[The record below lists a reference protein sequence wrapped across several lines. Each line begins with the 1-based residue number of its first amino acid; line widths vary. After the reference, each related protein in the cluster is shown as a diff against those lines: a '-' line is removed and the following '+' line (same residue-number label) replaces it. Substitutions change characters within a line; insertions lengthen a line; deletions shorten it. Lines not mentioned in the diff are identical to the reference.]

1 MTQNDTST
9 PCEVCNGTG
18 LAILPVRYTVVP
30 ASCPGAGLG
39 PFPKGRGSKEDV
51 SAAGYD
57 YAVRTLR
64 QGMLYLFYEQS
75 GPYGSR
81 QWEAYAVA
89 ENGTLWRQVS
99 GYAARR
105 IAGGGVPSCSRP
117 VHNAERMEFITLRY
131 PHLCGTVWVMFSEHL
146 LTPATLKRY
155 AADATLRA
163 ERMQAITPKQWIG
176 APQAKGDTVPL
187 SSADA
192 LKAVLEYRGFAGEIS
207 EPAQLPHDR
216 KPAAISTSSGGYKAD
231 VLHANSTRYPWALRT
246 HSMSGAS
253 AEQALQQ
260 RYARM
265 CAASHNGKQGDQRQT
280 YMPMLLGLWD
290 AVGVVHE
297 LNGYRHD
304 VVGAMARYKDER
316 AMEFNAME
324 HIEQIDTLL
333 QRNAAVLSDQ
343 YAQASRARME
353 EIEQEHSGGN
363 ALTQSGMDA
372 LRAHGI
378 ASSNAGTWDGL
389 SKALL
394 PVYQRQARES
404 WETTYR
410 PRIDAA
416 AYTAFKANAQRFG
429 QAAMELLAQRTQVL
443 GAWLSNPLFL
453 ATLED
458 YDGTSPS
465 CGVRFEEVI
474 THAIEGLGMD
484 PDGRRLLQDL
494 AGNLDVTSRSCLLW
508 RVVAQNQDEA
518 REELKQTLS
527 EADQQKN
534 MVLSAAGAGWSV
546 FVTTSKTLKK
556 FLSVYK
562 GFEAAQKQ
570 AAPLTATDRILR
582 ESGVDRFVTTA
593 GAFLLNRFPLNGVQ
607 DKVGNALVRFVLMT
621 RALLDE
627 AEVSELISQEASTG
641 VAVRSYFME
650 RVEHYRSQP
659 LTSGTPMMYALR
671 DVERHKGTDL
681 MHQRW
686 EQASQSSR
694 NAVRLASLT
703 GVLELVNCIN
713 LLSKADKQARDYGSL
728 VASGAALVSVYSSMA
743 EKVSKEFFGDAS
755 RSMSR
760 MKAIGGW
767 LGGFGTYVG
776 VFYDGGDTVRFISE
790 KSYGLV
796 AISFLKTV
804 AGISVGAAQFLTAM
818 AYSVPALERALGRRG
833 IVIWLDS
840 LKAGLQ
846 AAALKESEQAIAKLS
861 MRRIG
866 VAVLRLGG
874 WEITVALIALDVL
887 VYLIEPD
894 ALEKWCE
901 SNRFGKVRE
910 GWLLGFGESGP
921 HYKSLK
927 EQDEAFQKAVGEV
940 TMRPA

>member
-163 ERMQAITPKQWIG
+163 ERMQPITPKQWIG

-187 SSADA
+187 SSAED
-192 LKAVLEYRGFAGEIS
+192 LKVALEYRAFAGEVS

-304 VVGAMARYKDER
+304 VVAAMARYKDER
-316 AMEFNAME
+316 ALEFNAME

-372 LRAHGI
+372 LRTHGI

-443 GAWLSNPLFL
+443 GVWLSNPLFL

-681 MHQRW
+681 MRERW
-686 EQASQSSR
+686 ERAAESSR
-694 NAVRLASLT
+694 NAVRLGALT

-767 LGGFGTYVG
+767 LGGFGTYIG
-776 VFYDGGDTVRFISE
+776 VFYDAGDIFSSLEKKENSLAFLYLTKSFAGTLVGG
-790 KSYGLV
+790 
-796 AISFLKTV
+796 
-804 AGISVGAAQFLTAM
+804 AQFLTAL
-818 AYSVPALERALGRRG
+818 AYSSPVIEKAIGRRG
-833 IVIWLDS
+833 VVMWLDS

-846 AAALKESEQAIAKLS
+846 AAAAKQGEAMLAKAS
-861 MRRIG
+861 MKRVG
-866 VAVLRLGG
+866 TWLLRLGG
-874 WEITVALIALDVL
+874 WEVTVALLAIDVL
-887 VYLIEPD
+887 IYMIQPD

-901 SNRFGKVRE
+901 SNRFGKVD
-910 GWLLGFGESGP
+910 GGLWLGFGATSP
-921 HYKSLK
+921 HYKTVK
-927 EQDEAFQKAVGEV
+927 EQEDAFHQAIGEV
-940 TMRPA
+940 TDRPA

>member
-1 MTQNDTST
+1 
-9 PCEVCNGTG
+9 
-18 LAILPVRYTVVP
+18 
-30 ASCPGAGLG
+30 
-39 PFPKGRGSKEDV
+39 
-51 SAAGYD
+51 
-57 YAVRTLR
+57 
-64 QGMLYLFYEQS
+64 
-75 GPYGSR
+75 
-81 QWEAYAVA
+81 
-89 ENGTLWRQVS
+89 
-99 GYAARR
+99 
-105 IAGGGVPSCSRP
+105 
-117 VHNAERMEFITLRY
+117 
-131 PHLCGTVWVMFSEHL
+131 
-146 LTPATLKRY
+146 
-155 AADATLRA
+155 
-163 ERMQAITPKQWIG
+163 MQAITPKQWIG

-304 VVGAMARYKDER
+304 VVAAMARYKDER
-316 AMEFNAME
+316 ALEFNAME

-372 LRAHGI
+372 LRTHGI

-443 GAWLSNPLFL
+443 GVWLSNPLFL

-562 GFEAAQKQ
+562 GFETAQKQ

-641 VAVRSYFME
+641 VAGRSYFME
-650 RVEHYRSQP
+650 RVDNYRSQT
-659 LTSGTPMMYALR
+659 LTSGTPMLYALR

-694 NAVRLASLT
+694 NAVRLGALT
-703 GVLELVNCIN
+703 GVLELVNFIN
-713 LLSKADKQARDYGSL
+713 LLSKSDKQARDYGSL

-767 LGGFGTYVG
+767 LGGFGTYIG
-776 VFYDGGDTVRFISE
+776 VFYDAGDIFSSLEKKENSLAFLYLTKSFAGTLVGG
-790 KSYGLV
+790 
-796 AISFLKTV
+796 
-804 AGISVGAAQFLTAM
+804 AQFLTAL
-818 AYSVPALERALGRRG
+818 AYSSPVIEKAIGRRG
-833 IVIWLDS
+833 VVMWLYS

-846 AAALKESEQAIAKLS
+846 AAAAKQGEAMLAKAS
-861 MRRIG
+861 MKRVG
-866 VAVLRLGG
+866 TWLLRLGG
-874 WEITVALIALDVL
+874 WEVTVALLAIDVL
-887 VYLIEPD
+887 IYMIQPD

-901 SNRFGKVRE
+901 SNRFGKVD
-910 GWLLGFGESGP
+910 GGLWLGFGATSP
-921 HYKSLK
+921 HYKTVK
-927 EQDEAFQKAVGEV
+927 EQEDAFHQAIGEV
-940 TMRPA
+940 TDRPA

>member
-163 ERMQAITPKQWIG
+163 ERMQPITPKQWIG

-187 SSADA
+187 SSAED
-192 LKAVLEYRGFAGEIS
+192 LKVALEYRAFAGEVS

-304 VVGAMARYKDER
+304 VVAAMARYKDER
-316 AMEFNAME
+316 ALEFNAME

-353 EIEQEHSGGN
+353 ELEQEQAGGN

-372 LRAHGI
+372 LRTHGI
-378 ASSNAGTWDGL
+378 ASSNEGTWDGL

-394 PVYQRQARES
+394 PVYQRQARET
-404 WETTYR
+404 WEQTYR

-429 QAAMELLAQRTQVL
+429 QAAMELLTQRTQVL
-443 GAWLSNPLFL
+443 GKWLSNPLFL

-484 PDGRRLLQDL
+484 PAGRRLLQDL

-562 GFEAAQKQ
+562 GFETAQKQ

-650 RVEHYRSQP
+650 RVEHYRSQT
-659 LTSGTPMMYALR
+659 LTSGTPMLYALR

-681 MHQRW
+681 MRERW
-686 EQASQSSR
+686 ARAAESSR
-694 NAVRLASLT
+694 NAVRLGALT
-703 GVLELVNCIN
+703 GVLELVNFIN
-713 LLSKADKQARDYGSL
+713 LLSKSDKQARDYGSL

-755 RSMSR
+755 RSVSR

-767 LGGFGTYVG
+767 LGGFGTYIGAYYDFGDAVTYWKKEDYQAAVLYGMKTTAGVAVG
-776 VFYDGGDTVRFISE
+776 G
-790 KSYGLV
+790 
-796 AISFLKTV
+796 
-804 AGISVGAAQFLTAM
+804 AQFLTALV
-818 AYSVPALERALGRRG
+818 YSAPIIEKALGRRG
-833 IVIWLDS
+833 IVIWLDA

-846 AAALKESEQAIAKLS
+846 AATAKEGEDLLAKASMKRLGMAI
-861 MRRIG
+861 
-866 VAVLRLGG
+866 LRVGG
-874 WEITVALIALDVL
+874 WEVTVALIAIDI
-887 VYLIEPD
+887 LIYAIKPD

-901 SNRFGKVRE
+901 SNQFGKVE
-910 GWLLGFGESGP
+910 KGKFFGIGASAP
-921 HYKSLK
+921 RYKTLK
-927 EQDEAFQKAVGEV
+927 EQDEIFQKAIGEV
-940 TMRPA
+940 TVRPA

>member
-105 IAGGGVPSCSRP
+105 IAGGGVPSCSSP

-304 VVGAMARYKDER
+304 VVGAMARYKEER
-316 AMEFNAME
+316 ALEFNAME

-429 QAAMELLAQRTQVL
+429 QAAMELLTQRTQVL

-453 ATLED
+453 VTLED

-562 GFEAAQKQ
+562 GFETAQKQ

-582 ESGVDRFVTTA
+582 ETGVDRFVTTA

-650 RVEHYRSQP
+650 RVEHYRSQT
-659 LTSGTPMMYALR
+659 LTNGTPMLYALR

-681 MHQRW
+681 MRERW

-703 GVLELVNCIN
+703 GVLELVNFIN
-713 LLSKADKQARDYGSL
+713 LMSKSDKQARDYGSL

-776 VFYDGGDTVRFISE
+776 VYYDFGDATKNLNE
-790 KSYGLV
+790 DNYGSFAILLFKGSAGV
-796 AISFLKTV
+796 A
-804 AGISVGAAQFLTAM
+804 VGSTQFLTAL
-818 AYSVPALERALGRRG
+818 AYSSPVLEKAIGRRG
-833 IVIWLDS
+833 VVIWLDS
-840 LKAGLQ
+840 LKAGIQ
-846 AAALKESEQAIAKLS
+846 AAAAKEAEHVLAKESMK
-861 MRRIG
+861 RIG
-866 VAVLRLGG
+866 VWMLRLGG
-874 WEITVALIALDVL
+874 WEITVALLAIDILI
-887 VYLIEPD
+887 YTIEPD

-901 SNRFGKVRE
+901 SNRFGKISA
-910 GWLLGFGESGP
+910 GSWLGFGASSLQ
-921 HYKSLK
+921 YKTLK
-927 EQDEAFQKAVGEV
+927 EQEGAFQASIKQV
-940 TMRPA
+940 TVRPR

>member
-1 MTQNDTST
+1 
-9 PCEVCNGTG
+9 
-18 LAILPVRYTVVP
+18 
-30 ASCPGAGLG
+30 
-39 PFPKGRGSKEDV
+39 
-51 SAAGYD
+51 
-57 YAVRTLR
+57 
-64 QGMLYLFYEQS
+64 
-75 GPYGSR
+75 
-81 QWEAYAVA
+81 
-89 ENGTLWRQVS
+89 
-99 GYAARR
+99 
-105 IAGGGVPSCSRP
+105 
-117 VHNAERMEFITLRY
+117 
-131 PHLCGTVWVMFSEHL
+131 
-146 LTPATLKRY
+146 
-155 AADATLRA
+155 
-163 ERMQAITPKQWIG
+163 MQAITPKQWIG

-304 VVGAMARYKDER
+304 VVAAMARYKDER
-316 AMEFNAME
+316 ALEFNAME

-372 LRAHGI
+372 LRTHGI

-443 GAWLSNPLFL
+443 GVWLSNPLFL

-562 GFEAAQKQ
+562 GFETAQKQ

-650 RVEHYRSQP
+650 RVEHYRSQT

-681 MHQRW
+681 MRERW

-703 GVLELVNCIN
+703 GVLELVNFIN

-728 VASGAALVSVYSSMA
+728 VASGVSLLSVYTSMA

-776 VFYDGGDTVRFISE
+776 VYYDAGDLFLNLDKKDYGAAFIYFTKSLSGVAVGG
-790 KSYGLV
+790 
-796 AISFLKTV
+796 
-804 AGISVGAAQFLTAM
+804 AQFLTAL
-818 AYSVPALERALGRRG
+818 AYSAPVFEKAIGRRG
-833 IVIWLDS
+833 VIIWLDS

-846 AAALKESEQAIAKLS
+846 AAAAKEGEEVLAKAT
-861 MRRIG
+861 MKRIG
-866 VAVLRLGG
+866 IGVLRLGG
-874 WEITVALIALDVL
+874 WQVTVALVVMDVL
-887 VYLIEPD
+887 IYALEPD

-901 SNRFGKVRE
+901 SNWFGKVSE
-910 GWLLGFGESGP
+910 GWILGFGASRP
-921 HYKSLK
+921 HYKNLK
-927 EQDEAFQKAVGEV
+927 EQDEAFKKAIGEV
-940 TMRPA
+940 TARPN

>member
-1 MTQNDTST
+1 
-9 PCEVCNGTG
+9 
-18 LAILPVRYTVVP
+18 
-30 ASCPGAGLG
+30 
-39 PFPKGRGSKEDV
+39 
-51 SAAGYD
+51 
-57 YAVRTLR
+57 
-64 QGMLYLFYEQS
+64 
-75 GPYGSR
+75 
-81 QWEAYAVA
+81 
-89 ENGTLWRQVS
+89 
-99 GYAARR
+99 
-105 IAGGGVPSCSRP
+105 
-117 VHNAERMEFITLRY
+117 
-131 PHLCGTVWVMFSEHL
+131 
-146 LTPATLKRY
+146 
-155 AADATLRA
+155 
-163 ERMQAITPKQWIG
+163 
-176 APQAKGDTVPL
+176 QAKGDTVPL

-304 VVGAMARYKDER
+304 VVAAMARYKDER
-316 AMEFNAME
+316 ALEFNAME

-372 LRAHGI
+372 LRTHGI

-443 GAWLSNPLFL
+443 GVWLSNPLFL

-562 GFEAAQKQ
+562 GFETAQKQ

-659 LTSGTPMMYALR
+659 LSSGTPMMYALR

-681 MHQRW
+681 MRERW

-694 NAVRLASLT
+694 NAVRLGALT
-703 GVLELVNCIN
+703 GVLELVNFIN
-713 LLSKADKQARDYGSL
+713 LLSKSDKQARDYGSL
-728 VASGAALVSVYSSMA
+728 VASGVSLVSVYTSMA

-776 VFYDGGDTVRFISE
+776 VYYDAGDTVRFATRE
-790 KSYGLV
+790 SYGL
-796 AISFLKTV
+796 ALISLAKS
-804 AGISVGAAQFLTAM
+804 GVGFAVGSAQFLTAL
-818 AYSVPALERALGRRG
+818 AYSAPVLEKALGRRG
-833 IVIWLDS
+833 IVVFFDS
-840 LKAGLQ
+840 VKAGLQ
-846 AAALKESEQAIAKLS
+846 AAAVKEGGEALAKAS

-866 VAVLRLGG
+866 AGILRLAG
-874 WEITVALIALDVL
+874 WEVTVALIALDI
-887 VYLIEPD
+887 LIYAIKPD

-901 SNRFGKVRE
+901 ANRFGRVSE
-910 GWLLGFGESGP
+910 GWLLGFGASES
-921 HYKSLK
+921 HYKTVK
-927 EQDEAFQKAVGEV
+927 EQDDAFQKAVKEV
-940 TMRPA
+940 VARPV

>member
-1 MTQNDTST
+1 
-9 PCEVCNGTG
+9 
-18 LAILPVRYTVVP
+18 
-30 ASCPGAGLG
+30 
-39 PFPKGRGSKEDV
+39 
-51 SAAGYD
+51 
-57 YAVRTLR
+57 
-64 QGMLYLFYEQS
+64 
-75 GPYGSR
+75 
-81 QWEAYAVA
+81 
-89 ENGTLWRQVS
+89 
-99 GYAARR
+99 
-105 IAGGGVPSCSRP
+105 
-117 VHNAERMEFITLRY
+117 
-131 PHLCGTVWVMFSEHL
+131 
-146 LTPATLKRY
+146 
-155 AADATLRA
+155 
-163 ERMQAITPKQWIG
+163 MQAITPKQWIG

-192 LKAVLEYRGFAGEIS
+192 LKAVLEYRGVAGEIS

-304 VVGAMARYKDER
+304 VVAAMARYKDER
-316 AMEFNAME
+316 ALEFNAME

-681 MHQRW
+681 MRERW
-686 EQASQSSR
+686 ERAAESSR
-694 NAVRLASLT
+694 NAVRLGALT
-703 GVLELVNCIN
+703 GVLELVNFIN

-760 MKAIGGW
+760 MKVIGGW
-767 LGGFGTYVG
+767 LGGFGTYIG
-776 VFYDGGDTVRFISE
+776 VFYDAGDIFSSLEKKENSLAFLYLTKSFAGTLVGG
-790 KSYGLV
+790 
-796 AISFLKTV
+796 
-804 AGISVGAAQFLTAM
+804 AQFLTAL
-818 AYSVPALERALGRRG
+818 AYSSPVIEKAIGRRG
-833 IVIWLDS
+833 VVMWLDS

-846 AAALKESEQAIAKLS
+846 AAAAKQGEAMLAKAS
-861 MRRIG
+861 MKRVG
-866 VAVLRLGG
+866 TWLLRLGG
-874 WEITVALIALDVL
+874 WEVTVALLAIDVL
-887 VYLIEPD
+887 IYMIQPD

-901 SNRFGKVRE
+901 SNRFGKVD
-910 GWLLGFGESGP
+910 GGLWLGFGATSP
-921 HYKSLK
+921 HYKTVK
-927 EQDEAFQKAVGEV
+927 EQEDAFHQAIGEV
-940 TMRPA
+940 TDRPA

>member
-1 MTQNDTST
+1 
-9 PCEVCNGTG
+9 
-18 LAILPVRYTVVP
+18 
-30 ASCPGAGLG
+30 
-39 PFPKGRGSKEDV
+39 
-51 SAAGYD
+51 
-57 YAVRTLR
+57 
-64 QGMLYLFYEQS
+64 
-75 GPYGSR
+75 
-81 QWEAYAVA
+81 
-89 ENGTLWRQVS
+89 
-99 GYAARR
+99 
-105 IAGGGVPSCSRP
+105 
-117 VHNAERMEFITLRY
+117 
-131 PHLCGTVWVMFSEHL
+131 
-146 LTPATLKRY
+146 
-155 AADATLRA
+155 
-163 ERMQAITPKQWIG
+163 MQPITPKQWIG

-187 SSADA
+187 SSAED
-192 LKAVLEYRGFAGEIS
+192 LKVALEYRGFAGEIS

-304 VVGAMARYKDER
+304 VVAAMARYKEER
-316 AMEFNAME
+316 ALEFNAME

-363 ALTQSGMDA
+363 ALTQSGMEA
-372 LRAHGI
+372 LREHGI
-378 ASSNAGTWDGL
+378 AASNAGTWDGL

-429 QAAMELLAQRTQVL
+429 QAAMELLTQRTQVL

-453 ATLED
+453 VTLED

-562 GFEAAQKQ
+562 GFETAQKQ

-582 ESGVDRFVTTA
+582 ETGVDRFVTTA

-650 RVEHYRSQP
+650 RVEHYRSQT
-659 LTSGTPMMYALR
+659 LTSGTPMLYALR

-694 NAVRLASLT
+694 NAVRLGALT
-703 GVLELVNCIN
+703 GVLELVNFIN
-713 LLSKADKQARDYGSL
+713 LLSKSDKQARDYGSL

-767 LGGFGTYVG
+767 LGGFGTYIG
-776 VFYDGGDTVRFISE
+776 VFYDAGDIFSSLEKKENSLAFLYLTKSFAGTLVGG
-790 KSYGLV
+790 
-796 AISFLKTV
+796 
-804 AGISVGAAQFLTAM
+804 AQFLTAL
-818 AYSVPALERALGRRG
+818 AYSSPVIEKAIGRRG
-833 IVIWLDS
+833 VVMWLYS

-846 AAALKESEQAIAKLS
+846 AAAAKQGEAMLAKAS
-861 MRRIG
+861 MKRVG
-866 VAVLRLGG
+866 TWLLRLGG
-874 WEITVALIALDVL
+874 WEVTVALLAIDVL
-887 VYLIEPD
+887 IYMIQPD

-901 SNRFGKVRE
+901 SNRFGKVD
-910 GWLLGFGESGP
+910 GGLWLGFGATSP
-921 HYKSLK
+921 HYKTVK
-927 EQDEAFQKAVGEV
+927 EQEDAFHQAIGEV
-940 TMRPA
+940 TDRPA

>member
-1 MTQNDTST
+1 
-9 PCEVCNGTG
+9 
-18 LAILPVRYTVVP
+18 
-30 ASCPGAGLG
+30 
-39 PFPKGRGSKEDV
+39 
-51 SAAGYD
+51 
-57 YAVRTLR
+57 
-64 QGMLYLFYEQS
+64 
-75 GPYGSR
+75 
-81 QWEAYAVA
+81 
-89 ENGTLWRQVS
+89 
-99 GYAARR
+99 
-105 IAGGGVPSCSRP
+105 
-117 VHNAERMEFITLRY
+117 
-131 PHLCGTVWVMFSEHL
+131 
-146 LTPATLKRY
+146 
-155 AADATLRA
+155 
-163 ERMQAITPKQWIG
+163 MQPITPKQWIG

-216 KPAAISTSSGGYKAD
+216 KPAAISTSSGSYTAD
-231 VLHANSTRYPWALRT
+231 VLRANATRYPWSLRT
-246 HSMSGAS
+246 HAAGGAS
-253 AEQALQQ
+253 GEAALQQ
-260 RYARM
+260 RYARI

-316 AMEFNAME
+316 ALEFNAME

-372 LRAHGI
+372 LRTHGI

-443 GAWLSNPLFL
+443 GVWLSNPLFL

-562 GFEAAQKQ
+562 GFETAQKQ

-582 ESGVDRFVTTA
+582 ETGVDRFVTTA

-681 MHQRW
+681 MRERW
-686 EQASQSSR
+686 THAAESSR
-694 NAVRLASLT
+694 NAVRLGALT

-713 LLSKADKQARDYGSL
+713 LLSKSDKQARDYGSL

-755 RSMSR
+755 RSVSR
-760 MKAIGGW
+760 MKVIGGW

-776 VFYDGGDTVRFISE
+776 VFYDAGDT
-790 KSYGLV
+790 
-796 AISFLKTV
+796 FLKIKEGEYALALMSGLKMF
-804 AGISVGAAQFLTAM
+804 AGVLVGGAQFLTALS
-818 AYSVPALERALGRRG
+818 YSAPVLEKAIGRKG
-833 IVIWLDS
+833 VVIWLDS

-846 AAALKESEQAIAKLS
+846 AAALKEGEQAIAKAS
-861 MRRIG
+861 MRRIATG
-866 VAVLRLGG
+866 ILRLGG
-874 WEITVALIALDVL
+874 WQVTVALIAIDVL
-887 VYLIEPD
+887 IYAIEPD

-901 SNRFGKVRE
+901 SNQFGKISE
-910 GWLLGFGESGP
+910 GWVMGFGASSP
-921 HYKSLK
+921 KYNSLK
-927 EQDEAFQKAVGEV
+927 EQDDAFQKAIGEIV
-940 TMRPA
+940 ARPGN

>member
-1 MTQNDTST
+1 
-9 PCEVCNGTG
+9 
-18 LAILPVRYTVVP
+18 
-30 ASCPGAGLG
+30 
-39 PFPKGRGSKEDV
+39 
-51 SAAGYD
+51 
-57 YAVRTLR
+57 
-64 QGMLYLFYEQS
+64 
-75 GPYGSR
+75 
-81 QWEAYAVA
+81 
-89 ENGTLWRQVS
+89 
-99 GYAARR
+99 
-105 IAGGGVPSCSRP
+105 
-117 VHNAERMEFITLRY
+117 
-131 PHLCGTVWVMFSEHL
+131 
-146 LTPATLKRY
+146 
-155 AADATLRA
+155 
-163 ERMQAITPKQWIG
+163 MQAITPKQWIG

-304 VVGAMARYKDER
+304 VVAAMARYKDER
-316 AMEFNAME
+316 ALEFNAME

-372 LRAHGI
+372 LRTHGI

-443 GAWLSNPLFL
+443 GVWLSNPLFL

-562 GFEAAQKQ
+562 GFETAQKQ

-582 ESGVDRFVTTA
+582 ETGVDRFVTTA

-650 RVEHYRSQP
+650 RVEHYRSQT

-681 MHQRW
+681 MRERW

-703 GVLELVNCIN
+703 GVLELVNFIN

-728 VASGAALVSVYSSMA
+728 VASGVSLLSVYTSMA

-776 VFYDGGDTVRFISE
+776 VYYDAGDLFLNLDKKDYGAAFIYFTKSLSGVAVGG
-790 KSYGLV
+790 
-796 AISFLKTV
+796 
-804 AGISVGAAQFLTAM
+804 AQFLTAL
-818 AYSVPALERALGRRG
+818 AYSAPVFEKAIGRRG
-833 IVIWLDS
+833 VIIWLDS

-846 AAALKESEQAIAKLS
+846 AAAAKEGEEVLAKAT
-861 MRRIG
+861 MKRIG
-866 VAVLRLGG
+866 IGVLRLGG
-874 WEITVALIALDVL
+874 WQVTVALVVMDVL
-887 VYLIEPD
+887 IYALEPD

-901 SNRFGKVRE
+901 SNWFGKVSE
-910 GWLLGFGESGP
+910 GWILGFGASRP
-921 HYKSLK
+921 HYKNLK
-927 EQDEAFQKAVGEV
+927 EQDEAFKKAIGEV
-940 TMRPA
+940 TARPN

>member
-163 ERMQAITPKQWIG
+163 ERMQPITPKQWIG

-187 SSADA
+187 SSAED
-192 LKAVLEYRGFAGEIS
+192 LKVALEYRAFAGEVS

-304 VVGAMARYKDER
+304 VVAAMARYKDER
-316 AMEFNAME
+316 ALEFNAME

-353 EIEQEHSGGN
+353 ELEQEQAGGN

-372 LRAHGI
+372 LRTHGI

-429 QAAMELLAQRTQVL
+429 QAAMELLTQRTQVL

-453 ATLED
+453 VTLED

-562 GFEAAQKQ
+562 GFETAQKQ

-582 ESGVDRFVTTA
+582 ETGVDRFVTTA

-681 MHQRW
+681 MRERW

-694 NAVRLASLT
+694 NAVRLGALT

-728 VASGAALVSVYSSMA
+728 VASGAALVSVYTSMA

-767 LGGFGTYVG
+767 LCGFGTYVG
-776 VFYDGGDTVRFISE
+776 VYYDFGD
-790 KSYGLV
+790 
-796 AISFLKTV
+796 FLKE
-804 AGISVGAAQFLTAM
+804 AGSGKPYLSLMYLAKSGAGFIVGGAQFLTAL
-818 AYSVPALERALGRRG
+818 AYSAPVLEKALGRRG
-833 IVIWLDS
+833 IVLWLDA
-840 LKAGLQ
+840 LKSGLQ
-846 AAALKESEQAIAKLS
+846 AAATKEAEQVLAKASIKRLAGLIL
-861 MRRIG
+861 RI
-866 VAVLRLGG
+866 GG
-874 WEITVALIALDVL
+874 WEVTIMLLAIDVL
-887 VYLIEPD
+887 IHTIEPD

-901 SNRFGKVRE
+901 SNRFGRVVE
-910 GWLLGFGESGP
+910 GGWFGIGASNP
-921 HYKSLK
+921 RYKTLK
-927 EQDEAFQKAVGEV
+927 EQEEGFQKAISEV
-940 TMRPA
+940 TTRPT

>member
-1 MTQNDTST
+1 
-9 PCEVCNGTG
+9 
-18 LAILPVRYTVVP
+18 
-30 ASCPGAGLG
+30 
-39 PFPKGRGSKEDV
+39 
-51 SAAGYD
+51 
-57 YAVRTLR
+57 
-64 QGMLYLFYEQS
+64 
-75 GPYGSR
+75 
-81 QWEAYAVA
+81 
-89 ENGTLWRQVS
+89 
-99 GYAARR
+99 
-105 IAGGGVPSCSRP
+105 
-117 VHNAERMEFITLRY
+117 
-131 PHLCGTVWVMFSEHL
+131 
-146 LTPATLKRY
+146 
-155 AADATLRA
+155 
-163 ERMQAITPKQWIG
+163 MQPITPKQWIG

-187 SSADA
+187 SSAED
-192 LKAVLEYRGFAGEIS
+192 LKVALEYRGFAGEIS

-304 VVGAMARYKDER
+304 VVAAMAPYKEER
-316 AMEFNAME
+316 ALEFNAME
-324 HIEQIDTLL
+324 HIEEIDTLL

-353 EIEQEHSGGN
+353 ELEQEQAGGN

-372 LRAHGI
+372 LRTHGI
-378 ASSNAGTWDGL
+378 ASSNEGTWDGL

-394 PVYQRQARES
+394 PVYQRQARET
-404 WETTYR
+404 WEQTYR

-429 QAAMELLAQRTQVL
+429 QAAMELLTQRTQVL

-453 ATLED
+453 VTLED

-562 GFEAAQKQ
+562 GFETAQKQ

-650 RVEHYRSQP
+650 RVEHYRSQT
-659 LTSGTPMMYALR
+659 LTNGTPMLYALR

-694 NAVRLASLT
+694 NAVRLGALT
-703 GVLELVNCIN
+703 GVLELVNFIN
-713 LLSKADKQARDYGSL
+713 LLSKSDKQARDYGSL
-728 VASGAALVSVYSSMA
+728 VASGAALVSVYTSMA

-776 VFYDGGDTVRFISE
+776 VYYDAGDT
-790 KSYGLV
+790 
-796 AISFLKTV
+796 FLKIKEGEYALALMSGLKMF
-804 AGISVGAAQFLTAM
+804 AGVLVGGAQFLTALS
-818 AYSVPALERALGRRG
+818 YSAPVLEKAIGRKG
-833 IVIWLDS
+833 VVIWLDS

-846 AAALKESEQAIAKLS
+846 AAALKEGEQAIAKAS
-861 MRRIG
+861 MRRIATG
-866 VAVLRLGG
+866 ILRLGG
-874 WEITVALIALDVL
+874 WQVTVALIAIDVL
-887 VYLIEPD
+887 IYAIEPD

-901 SNRFGKVRE
+901 SNQFGKISE
-910 GWLLGFGESGP
+910 GWVMGFGASSP
-921 HYKSLK
+921 KYKSLK
-927 EQDEAFQKAVGEV
+927 EQDDAFQKAIGEV
-940 TMRPA
+940 VARPGN

>member
-9 PCEVCNGTG
+9 PCEVCNSTG

-163 ERMQAITPKQWIG
+163 ERMQPITPKQWIG

-192 LKAVLEYRGFAGEIS
+192 LKAVLEYRGVAGEIS

-316 AMEFNAME
+316 ALEFNAME

-562 GFEAAQKQ
+562 GFETAQKQ

-582 ESGVDRFVTTA
+582 ETGVDRFVTTA

-659 LTSGTPMMYALR
+659 LTSGTPMLYALR

-681 MHQRW
+681 MRERW
-686 EQASQSSR
+686 ERAAESSR
-694 NAVRLASLT
+694 NAVRLGALT
-703 GVLELVNCIN
+703 GVLELVNFIN
-713 LLSKADKQARDYGSL
+713 LLSKSDKQARDYGSL

-755 RSMSR
+755 RSVSR
-760 MKAIGGW
+760 MKVIGGW

-776 VFYDGGDTVRFISE
+776 VYYDFGDAVTYWKKEDYQAAVLYGMKTTAGVAVGG
-790 KSYGLV
+790 
-796 AISFLKTV
+796 
-804 AGISVGAAQFLTAM
+804 AQFLTALV
-818 AYSVPALERALGRRG
+818 YSAPIIEKALGRRG
-833 IVIWLDS
+833 IVIWLDA

-846 AAALKESEQAIAKLS
+846 AATAKEGEDLLAKASMKRLGMAI
-861 MRRIG
+861 
-866 VAVLRLGG
+866 LRVGG
-874 WEITVALIALDVL
+874 WEVTVALIAIDI
-887 VYLIEPD
+887 LIYAIKPD

-901 SNRFGKVRE
+901 SNQFGKVE
-910 GWLLGFGESGP
+910 KGKFFGIGASAP
-921 HYKSLK
+921 RYKTLK
-927 EQDEAFQKAVGEV
+927 EQDEIFQKAIGEV
-940 TMRPA
+940 TVRPA

>member
-163 ERMQAITPKQWIG
+163 ERMQPITPKQWIG

-192 LKAVLEYRGFAGEIS
+192 LKAVLEYRGVAGEVS
-207 EPAQLPHDR
+207 EPAQLPYLR
-216 KPAAISTSSGGYKAD
+216 QPRAISGKDGSYKAD

-304 VVGAMARYKDER
+304 VVAAMARYKEER
-316 AMEFNAME
+316 ALEFNAME

-429 QAAMELLAQRTQVL
+429 QAAMELLTQRTQVL

-484 PDGRRLLQDL
+484 PDGRKLLTGMADDL
-494 AGNLDVTSRSCLLW
+494 NVTGRGCLLW
-508 RVVAQNQDEA
+508 RVIVQNQDEA
-518 REELKQTLS
+518 RQELKTALS
-527 EADQQKN
+527 EADKHKDTL
-534 MVLSAAGAGWSV
+534 LSADGAGWSV
-546 FVTTSKTLKK
+546 FVATSKALKK
-556 FLSVYK
+556 FLSIYK

-570 AAPLTATDRILR
+570 AAPLTATDRLLR
-582 ESGVDRFVTTA
+582 DSGADRFVTTA

-681 MHQRW
+681 MRERW
-686 EQASQSSR
+686 ERAAESSR
-694 NAVRLASLT
+694 NAVRLGALT
-703 GVLELVNCIN
+703 GVLELVNFIN

-743 EKVSKEFFGDAS
+743 EKLSKEFFGDAS

-776 VFYDGGDTVRFISE
+776 VFYDAGDLFLNLDKKDYGAAFLYFTKSLSGVAVGG
-790 KSYGLV
+790 
-796 AISFLKTV
+796 
-804 AGISVGAAQFLTAM
+804 AQFLTAL
-818 AYSVPALERALGRRG
+818 AYSAPVFEKAIGRRG
-833 IVIWLDS
+833 VIIWLDS

-846 AAALKESEQAIAKLS
+846 AAAAKEGEEVLAKAT
-861 MRRIG
+861 MKRIG
-866 VAVLRLGG
+866 IGVLRLGG
-874 WEITVALIALDVL
+874 WQVTVALVAMDVL
-887 VYLIEPD
+887 IYALEPD

-901 SNRFGKVRE
+901 SNWFGKVSE
-910 GWLLGFGESGP
+910 GWILGFGASRP
-921 HYKSLK
+921 HYKNLK
-927 EQDEAFQKAVGEV
+927 EQDEAFKKAIGEV
-940 TMRPA
+940 TARPN

>member
-1 MTQNDTST
+1 
-9 PCEVCNGTG
+9 
-18 LAILPVRYTVVP
+18 
-30 ASCPGAGLG
+30 
-39 PFPKGRGSKEDV
+39 
-51 SAAGYD
+51 
-57 YAVRTLR
+57 
-64 QGMLYLFYEQS
+64 
-75 GPYGSR
+75 
-81 QWEAYAVA
+81 
-89 ENGTLWRQVS
+89 
-99 GYAARR
+99 
-105 IAGGGVPSCSRP
+105 
-117 VHNAERMEFITLRY
+117 
-131 PHLCGTVWVMFSEHL
+131 
-146 LTPATLKRY
+146 
-155 AADATLRA
+155 
-163 ERMQAITPKQWIG
+163 MQPITPNQWIG
-176 APQAKGDTVPL
+176 APQAKGDMVPL

-192 LKAVLEYRGFAGEIS
+192 LKAVLEYRGVAGEVS
-207 EPAQLPHDR
+207 EPAQLPYLR
-216 KPAAISTSSGGYKAD
+216 QPRAISGKDGSYTAD
-231 VLHANSTRYPWALRT
+231 VLRANATRYPWSLRT
-246 HSMSGAS
+246 HAAGGAS
-253 AEQALQQ
+253 EAAALQQ

-265 CAASHNGKQGDQRQT
+265 CAASHNGRQGDQRQT

-304 VVGAMARYKDER
+304 VVGAMARYKEER
-316 AMEFNAME
+316 ALEFNAME

-353 EIEQEHSGGN
+353 EIEQEQSGGN

-378 ASSNAGTWDGL
+378 ASSNEGTWDGL

-429 QAAMELLAQRTQVL
+429 QAAMELLTQRTQVL
-443 GAWLSNPLFL
+443 GVWLSNPLFL

-484 PDGRRLLQDL
+484 PAGRRLLQDL

-570 AAPLTATDRILR
+570 AAPLTASDRMLR
-582 ESGVDRFVTTA
+582 ETGVDRFVTTA

-650 RVEHYRSQP
+650 RVEHYRSQT
-659 LTSGTPMMYALR
+659 LTSGTPMLYALR

-681 MHQRW
+681 MRERW
-686 EQASQSSR
+686 AHAAESSR
-694 NAVRLASLT
+694 NAVRLGALT
-703 GVLELVNCIN
+703 GVLELVNFIN

-743 EKVSKEFFGDAS
+743 EKLSKEFFGEAS
-755 RSMSR
+755 RSMAK

-767 LGGFGTYVG
+767 LGGFGTYIGVYYDSGDIFSSLEKKENSLAFLYLTKSFAGTLVG
-776 VFYDGGDTVRFISE
+776 G
-790 KSYGLV
+790 
-796 AISFLKTV
+796 
-804 AGISVGAAQFLTAM
+804 AQFLTAL
-818 AYSVPALERALGRRG
+818 AYSSPVIEKAIGRRG
-833 IVIWLDS
+833 VVMWLDS

-846 AAALKESEQAIAKLS
+846 AAAAKEGEAMLAKAS
-861 MRRIG
+861 MKRVG
-866 VAVLRLGG
+866 TWLLRLGG
-874 WEITVALIALDVL
+874 WEVTVALLAIDVL
-887 VYLIEPD
+887 IYMIQPD

-901 SNRFGKVRE
+901 SNRFGKVDE
-910 GWLLGFGESGP
+910 GLWLGFGATSP
-921 HYKSLK
+921 HYKTVK
-927 EQDEAFQKAVGEV
+927 EQEDAFHQAIGEV
-940 TMRPA
+940 TARPA

>member
-1 MTQNDTST
+1 
-9 PCEVCNGTG
+9 
-18 LAILPVRYTVVP
+18 
-30 ASCPGAGLG
+30 
-39 PFPKGRGSKEDV
+39 
-51 SAAGYD
+51 
-57 YAVRTLR
+57 
-64 QGMLYLFYEQS
+64 
-75 GPYGSR
+75 
-81 QWEAYAVA
+81 
-89 ENGTLWRQVS
+89 
-99 GYAARR
+99 
-105 IAGGGVPSCSRP
+105 
-117 VHNAERMEFITLRY
+117 
-131 PHLCGTVWVMFSEHL
+131 
-146 LTPATLKRY
+146 
-155 AADATLRA
+155 
-163 ERMQAITPKQWIG
+163 
-176 APQAKGDTVPL
+176 
-187 SSADA
+187 
-192 LKAVLEYRGFAGEIS
+192 
-207 EPAQLPHDR
+207 
-216 KPAAISTSSGGYKAD
+216 
-231 VLHANSTRYPWALRT
+231 
-246 HSMSGAS
+246 
-253 AEQALQQ
+253 
-260 RYARM
+260 
-265 CAASHNGKQGDQRQT
+265 
-280 YMPMLLGLWD
+280 
-290 AVGVVHE
+290 
-297 LNGYRHD
+297 
-304 VVGAMARYKDER
+304 
-316 AMEFNAME
+316 
-324 HIEQIDTLL
+324 
-333 QRNAAVLSDQ
+333 
-343 YAQASRARME
+343 RARME

-372 LRAHGI
+372 LRTHGI

-443 GAWLSNPLFL
+443 GVWLSNPLFL

-562 GFEAAQKQ
+562 GFETAQKQ

-650 RVEHYRSQP
+650 RVEHYRSQT

-681 MHQRW
+681 MRERW

-703 GVLELVNCIN
+703 GVLELVNFIN

-728 VASGAALVSVYSSMA
+728 VASGVSLLSVYTSMA

-776 VFYDGGDTVRFISE
+776 VYYDAGDLFLNLDKKDYGAAFIYFTKSLSGVAVGG
-790 KSYGLV
+790 
-796 AISFLKTV
+796 
-804 AGISVGAAQFLTAM
+804 AQFLTAL
-818 AYSVPALERALGRRG
+818 AYSAPVFEKAIGRRG
-833 IVIWLDS
+833 VIIWLDS

-846 AAALKESEQAIAKLS
+846 AAAAKEGEEVLAKAT
-861 MRRIG
+861 MKRIG
-866 VAVLRLGG
+866 IGVLRLGG
-874 WEITVALIALDVL
+874 WQVTVALVVMDVL
-887 VYLIEPD
+887 IYALEPD

-901 SNRFGKVRE
+901 SNWFGKVSE
-910 GWLLGFGESGP
+910 GWILGFGASRP
-921 HYKSLK
+921 HYKNLK
-927 EQDEAFQKAVGEV
+927 EQDEAFKKAIGEV
-940 TMRPA
+940 TARPN

>member
-163 ERMQAITPKQWIG
+163 ERMQPITPKQWIG
-176 APQAKGDTVPL
+176 APQAKGDTVTL
-187 SSADA
+187 SSAED

-216 KPAAISTSSGGYKAD
+216 KPAAISTSSGSYKAD

-304 VVGAMARYKDER
+304 VVAAMARYKDER
-316 AMEFNAME
+316 ALEFNAME
-324 HIEQIDTLL
+324 HIEEIDTLL

-363 ALTQSGMDA
+363 ALTQSGMEA
-372 LRAHGI
+372 LREHGI
-378 ASSNAGTWDGL
+378 AASNAGTWDGL

-394 PVYQRQARES
+394 PVYQRQAREK
-404 WETTYR
+404 WQDTYW

-416 AYTAFKANAQRFG
+416 AYQGFKRQAERFS
-429 QAAMELLAQRTQVL
+429 QAAMELLTQRTQVL
-443 GAWLSNPLFL
+443 GKWLSNPLFL
-453 ATLED
+453 VTLED

-562 GFEAAQKQ
+562 GFETAQKQ

-582 ESGVDRFVTTA
+582 ETGVDRFVTTA

-650 RVEHYRSQP
+650 RVEHYRSQT
-659 LTSGTPMMYALR
+659 LTNGTPMLYALR

-681 MHQRW
+681 MRERW

-703 GVLELVNCIN
+703 GVLELVNFIN
-713 LLSKADKQARDYGSL
+713 LLSKSDKQARDYGSL
-728 VASGAALVSVYSSMA
+728 VASGVSLVSVYTSMA

-776 VFYDGGDTVRFISE
+776 VYYDAGDVRENFNKKNYGMFVISLMKSLAGG
-790 KSYGLV
+790 
-796 AISFLKTV
+796 A
-804 AGISVGAAQFLTAM
+804 VGVAQFLTAL
-818 AYSVPALERALGRRG
+818 AYSCPVLERAIGRKG
-833 IVIWLDS
+833 LLIWLDG

-846 AAALKESEQAIAKLS
+846 AAAIKDGEHVLAKAS
-861 MRRIG
+861 MKRIG
-866 VAVLRLGG
+866 VWILRLGG
-874 WEITVALIALDVL
+874 WEVTIALLAIDLL
-887 VYLIEPD
+887 VYMIEPD
-894 ALEKWCE
+894 ELEKWCE
-901 SNRFGKVRE
+901 RNRFGKTSE
-910 GWLLGFGESGP
+910 GGWLGFGASAP
-921 HYKSLK
+921 HYKTLK
-927 EQDEAFQKAVGEV
+927 EQDEGFQKAISQV
-940 TMRPA
+940 TVRHA

>member
-1 MTQNDTST
+1 
-9 PCEVCNGTG
+9 
-18 LAILPVRYTVVP
+18 
-30 ASCPGAGLG
+30 
-39 PFPKGRGSKEDV
+39 
-51 SAAGYD
+51 
-57 YAVRTLR
+57 
-64 QGMLYLFYEQS
+64 
-75 GPYGSR
+75 
-81 QWEAYAVA
+81 
-89 ENGTLWRQVS
+89 
-99 GYAARR
+99 
-105 IAGGGVPSCSRP
+105 
-117 VHNAERMEFITLRY
+117 
-131 PHLCGTVWVMFSEHL
+131 
-146 LTPATLKRY
+146 
-155 AADATLRA
+155 
-163 ERMQAITPKQWIG
+163 MQAITPKQWIG

-304 VVGAMARYKDER
+304 VVAAMARYKDER
-316 AMEFNAME
+316 ALEFNAME

-372 LRAHGI
+372 LRTHGI

-429 QAAMELLAQRTQVL
+429 QAAMELLTQRTQVL

-453 ATLED
+453 VTLED

-562 GFEAAQKQ
+562 GFETAQKQ

-582 ESGVDRFVTTA
+582 ETGVDRFVTTA

-659 LTSGTPMMYALR
+659 LTSGTPMLYALR

-681 MHQRW
+681 MRERW
-686 EQASQSSR
+686 ARAAESSR
-694 NAVRLASLT
+694 NAVRLGALT

-728 VASGAALVSVYSSMA
+728 VASGVSLVSVYTSMA

-776 VFYDGGDTVRFISE
+776 VYYDAGDLFLNLDKKDYGAAFIYFTKSLSGVAVGG
-790 KSYGLV
+790 
-796 AISFLKTV
+796 
-804 AGISVGAAQFLTAM
+804 AQFLTAL
-818 AYSVPALERALGRRG
+818 AYSAPVFEKAIGRRG
-833 IVIWLDS
+833 VIIWLDS

-846 AAALKESEQAIAKLS
+846 AAAAKEGEEVLAKAT
-861 MRRIG
+861 MKRIG
-866 VAVLRLGG
+866 IGVLRLGG
-874 WEITVALIALDVL
+874 WQVTVALVVMDVL
-887 VYLIEPD
+887 IYALEPD

-901 SNRFGKVRE
+901 SNWFGKVSE
-910 GWLLGFGESGP
+910 GWILGFGASRP
-921 HYKSLK
+921 HYKNLK
-927 EQDEAFQKAVGEV
+927 EQDEAFKKAIGEV
-940 TMRPA
+940 TARPN

>member
-1 MTQNDTST
+1 
-9 PCEVCNGTG
+9 
-18 LAILPVRYTVVP
+18 
-30 ASCPGAGLG
+30 
-39 PFPKGRGSKEDV
+39 
-51 SAAGYD
+51 
-57 YAVRTLR
+57 
-64 QGMLYLFYEQS
+64 
-75 GPYGSR
+75 
-81 QWEAYAVA
+81 
-89 ENGTLWRQVS
+89 
-99 GYAARR
+99 
-105 IAGGGVPSCSRP
+105 
-117 VHNAERMEFITLRY
+117 
-131 PHLCGTVWVMFSEHL
+131 
-146 LTPATLKRY
+146 
-155 AADATLRA
+155 
-163 ERMQAITPKQWIG
+163 MQAITPKQWIG

-304 VVGAMARYKDER
+304 VVAAMARYKDER
-316 AMEFNAME
+316 ALEFNAME

-372 LRAHGI
+372 LRTHGI

-443 GAWLSNPLFL
+443 GVWLSNPLFL

-562 GFEAAQKQ
+562 GFETAQKQ

-582 ESGVDRFVTTA
+582 ETGVDRFVTTA

-650 RVEHYRSQP
+650 RVEHYRSQT
-659 LTSGTPMMYALR
+659 LTNGTPMLYALR

-681 MHQRW
+681 MRERW

-703 GVLELVNCIN
+703 GVLELVNFIN

-728 VASGAALVSVYSSMA
+728 VASGVSLLSVYTSMA

-776 VFYDGGDTVRFISE
+776 VYYDAGDLFLNLDKKDYGAAFIYFTKSLSGVAVGG
-790 KSYGLV
+790 
-796 AISFLKTV
+796 
-804 AGISVGAAQFLTAM
+804 AQFLTAL
-818 AYSVPALERALGRRG
+818 AYSAPVFEKAIGRRG
-833 IVIWLDS
+833 VIIWLDS

-846 AAALKESEQAIAKLS
+846 AAAAKEGEEVLAKAT
-861 MRRIG
+861 MKRIG
-866 VAVLRLGG
+866 IGVLRLGG
-874 WEITVALIALDVL
+874 WQVTVALVVMDVL
-887 VYLIEPD
+887 IYALEPD

-901 SNRFGKVRE
+901 SNWFGKVSE
-910 GWLLGFGESGP
+910 GWILGFGASRP
-921 HYKSLK
+921 HYKNLK
-927 EQDEAFQKAVGEV
+927 EQDEAFKKAIGEV
-940 TMRPA
+940 TARPN

>member
-163 ERMQAITPKQWIG
+163 ERMQPITPKQWIG

-187 SSADA
+187 SSAED
-192 LKAVLEYRGFAGEIS
+192 LKVALEYRAFAGEVS

-316 AMEFNAME
+316 ALEFNAME
-324 HIEQIDTLL
+324 HIEEIDTLL

-353 EIEQEHSGGN
+353 ELEQEQAGGN

-378 ASSNAGTWDGL
+378 ASSNEGTWDGL

-429 QAAMELLAQRTQVL
+429 QAAMELLTQRTQVL

-453 ATLED
+453 VTLED

-562 GFEAAQKQ
+562 GFETAQKQ

-650 RVEHYRSQP
+650 RVEHYRSQT
-659 LTSGTPMMYALR
+659 LTSGTPMLYALR

-681 MHQRW
+681 MRERW
-686 EQASQSSR
+686 ERAAESSR
-694 NAVRLASLT
+694 NAVRLGALT

-728 VASGAALVSVYSSMA
+728 VASGVSLLSVYTSMA

-767 LGGFGTYVG
+767 LCGFGTYVG
-776 VFYDGGDTVRFISE
+776 VYYDFGD
-790 KSYGLV
+790 
-796 AISFLKTV
+796 FLKE
-804 AGISVGAAQFLTAM
+804 AGSGKPYLSLMYLAKSGAGFIVGGAQFLTAL
-818 AYSVPALERALGRRG
+818 AYSAPVLEKALGRRG
-833 IVIWLDS
+833 IVLWLDA
-840 LKAGLQ
+840 LKSGLQ
-846 AAALKESEQAIAKLS
+846 AAATKEAEQVLAKASIKRLAGLIL
-861 MRRIG
+861 RI
-866 VAVLRLGG
+866 GG
-874 WEITVALIALDVL
+874 WEVTIMLLAIDVL
-887 VYLIEPD
+887 IHTIEPD

-901 SNRFGKVRE
+901 SNRFGRVVE
-910 GWLLGFGESGP
+910 GGWFGIGASNP
-921 HYKSLK
+921 RYKTLK
-927 EQDEAFQKAVGEV
+927 EQEEGFQKAISEV
-940 TMRPA
+940 TTRPT

>member
-1 MTQNDTST
+1 
-9 PCEVCNGTG
+9 
-18 LAILPVRYTVVP
+18 
-30 ASCPGAGLG
+30 
-39 PFPKGRGSKEDV
+39 
-51 SAAGYD
+51 
-57 YAVRTLR
+57 
-64 QGMLYLFYEQS
+64 
-75 GPYGSR
+75 
-81 QWEAYAVA
+81 
-89 ENGTLWRQVS
+89 
-99 GYAARR
+99 
-105 IAGGGVPSCSRP
+105 
-117 VHNAERMEFITLRY
+117 
-131 PHLCGTVWVMFSEHL
+131 
-146 LTPATLKRY
+146 
-155 AADATLRA
+155 
-163 ERMQAITPKQWIG
+163 MQPITPKQWIG

-187 SSADA
+187 SSAED
-192 LKAVLEYRGFAGEIS
+192 LKVALEYRGFAGEIS

-304 VVGAMARYKDER
+304 VVGAMARYKEER
-316 AMEFNAME
+316 ALEFNAME

-353 EIEQEHSGGN
+353 ELEQEQAGGN

-372 LRAHGI
+372 LRTHGI

-394 PVYQRQARES
+394 PVYQRQARET
-404 WETTYR
+404 WEQTYR
-410 PRIDAA
+410 PRIDAT
-416 AYTAFKANAQRFG
+416 AYAAFKANAQRFG
-429 QAAMELLAQRTQVL
+429 QAAMELLTQRTQVL

-453 ATLED
+453 VTLED

-562 GFEAAQKQ
+562 GFETAQKQ

-582 ESGVDRFVTTA
+582 ETGVDRFVTTA

-650 RVEHYRSQP
+650 RVEHYRSQT
-659 LTSGTPMMYALR
+659 LTNGTPMLYALR

-681 MHQRW
+681 MRERW

-703 GVLELVNCIN
+703 GVLELVNFIN
-713 LLSKADKQARDYGSL
+713 LMSKSDKQARDYGSL

-776 VFYDGGDTVRFISE
+776 VYYDAGDT
-790 KSYGLV
+790 
-796 AISFLKTV
+796 FLKIKEGEYALALMSGLKMF
-804 AGISVGAAQFLTAM
+804 AGVLVGGAQFLTALS
-818 AYSVPALERALGRRG
+818 YSAPVLEKAIGRKG
-833 IVIWLDS
+833 VVIWLDS

-846 AAALKESEQAIAKLS
+846 AAALKEGEQAIAKAS
-861 MRRIG
+861 MRRIATG
-866 VAVLRLGG
+866 ILRLGG
-874 WEITVALIALDVL
+874 WQVTVALIAIDFLI
-887 VYLIEPD
+887 YAIEPD

-901 SNRFGKVRE
+901 SNQFGKISE
-910 GWLLGFGESGP
+910 GWVMGFGASSP
-921 HYKSLK
+921 KYKSLK
-927 EQDEAFQKAVGEV
+927 EPLNNAPQ
-940 TMRPA
+940 MRDTICSE

>member
-1 MTQNDTST
+1 
-9 PCEVCNGTG
+9 
-18 LAILPVRYTVVP
+18 
-30 ASCPGAGLG
+30 
-39 PFPKGRGSKEDV
+39 
-51 SAAGYD
+51 
-57 YAVRTLR
+57 
-64 QGMLYLFYEQS
+64 
-75 GPYGSR
+75 
-81 QWEAYAVA
+81 
-89 ENGTLWRQVS
+89 
-99 GYAARR
+99 
-105 IAGGGVPSCSRP
+105 
-117 VHNAERMEFITLRY
+117 
-131 PHLCGTVWVMFSEHL
+131 
-146 LTPATLKRY
+146 
-155 AADATLRA
+155 
-163 ERMQAITPKQWIG
+163 MQPITPKQWIG

-192 LKAVLEYRGFAGEIS
+192 LKAVLEYRGVAGEVS
-207 EPAQLPHDR
+207 GPAQLPYLR
-216 KPAAISTSSGGYKAD
+216 QPRAISGKDGSYTAD
-231 VLHANSTRYPWALRT
+231 VLRANATRYPWSLRT
-246 HSMSGAS
+246 HAAGGAS
-253 AEQALQQ
+253 GEAALQQ

-304 VVGAMARYKDER
+304 VVGAMARYKEER
-316 AMEFNAME
+316 ALEFNAME

-353 EIEQEHSGGN
+353 ELEQEQAGGN

-372 LRAHGI
+372 LRTHGI

-394 PVYQRQARES
+394 PVYQRQARET
-404 WETTYR
+404 WEQTYR
-410 PRIDAA
+410 PRIDAT
-416 AYTAFKANAQRFG
+416 AYAAFKANAQRFG
-429 QAAMELLAQRTQVL
+429 QAAMELLTQRTQVL

-453 ATLED
+453 VTLED

-562 GFEAAQKQ
+562 GFETAQKH

-582 ESGVDRFVTTA
+582 ETGVDRFVTTA

-650 RVEHYRSQP
+650 RVEHYRSQT

-694 NAVRLASLT
+694 NAVRLGALT
-703 GVLELVNCIN
+703 GVLELVNFIN
-713 LLSKADKQARDYGSL
+713 LLSKSDKQARDYGSL

-776 VFYDGGDTVRFISE
+776 VYYDLGDLASNRAKGDYPMMVMYILKSLSGVFVGG
-790 KSYGLV
+790 
-796 AISFLKTV
+796 
-804 AGISVGAAQFLTAM
+804 AQFLTALT
-818 AYSVPALERALGRRG
+818 YSAPVLERAIGRKG
-833 IVIWLDS
+833 VVIWLDG

-846 AAALKESEQAIAKLS
+846 AAAAKEGGEVLAKMS
-861 MRRIG
+861 MRKLGGWII
-866 VAVLRLGG
+866 RLGG
-874 WEITVALIALDVL
+874 WEVTIALLAIDVL
-887 VYLIEPD
+887 IYALDAD

-901 SNRFGKVRE
+901 SNRFGKIEE
-910 GWLLGFGESGP
+910 GGWLGFGASQP
-921 HYKSLK
+921 RYKDIK
-927 EQDEAFQKAVGEV
+927 QQDEEFKKAIGQV
-940 TMRPA
+940 TVRPH

>member
-163 ERMQAITPKQWIG
+163 ERMQPITPKQWIG

-192 LKAVLEYRGFAGEIS
+192 LKAVLEYRGVAGEVS
-207 EPAQLPHDR
+207 EPAQLPYLR
-216 KPAAISTSSGGYKAD
+216 KPRAISGKDGSYKAD

-304 VVGAMARYKDER
+304 VVAAMARYKDER
-316 AMEFNAME
+316 ALEFNAME

-353 EIEQEHSGGN
+353 ELEQEQAGGN

-372 LRAHGI
+372 LRTHGI

-394 PVYQRQARES
+394 PVYQRQARET
-404 WETTYR
+404 WEQTYR
-410 PRIDAA
+410 PRIDAT
-416 AYTAFKANAQRFG
+416 AYAAFKANAQRFG
-429 QAAMELLAQRTQVL
+429 QAAMELLTQRTQVL

-453 ATLED
+453 VTLED

-562 GFEAAQKQ
+562 GFETAQKQ

-582 ESGVDRFVTTA
+582 ETGVDRFVTTA

-650 RVEHYRSQP
+650 RVEHYRSQT

-681 MHQRW
+681 MRERW

-703 GVLELVNCIN
+703 GVLELVNFIN

-728 VASGAALVSVYSSMA
+728 VASGVSLLSVYTSMA

-776 VFYDGGDTVRFISE
+776 VFYDVGDTWLNWQKKDYPVTFLYLL
-790 KSYGLV
+790 KSLV
-796 AISFLKTV
+796 GF
-804 AGISVGAAQFLTAM
+804 SVGGAQFLTALV
-818 AYSVPALERALGRRG
+818 YSAPLIEKALGRRG
-833 IVIWLDS
+833 LVIWLDA

-846 AAALKESEQAIAKLS
+846 AAATKESEEFLAKAS
-861 MRRIG
+861 MKRLGMGILRI
-866 VAVLRLGG
+866 GG
-874 WEITVALIALDVL
+874 WEVTVALVVIDILM
-887 VYLIEPD
+887 YTIEPD

-901 SNRFGKVRE
+901 SNQFGKIDK
-910 GWLLGFGESGP
+910 GGLFGLGASSP
-921 HYKSLK
+921 HYKTLK
-927 EQDEAFQKAVGEV
+927 DQDDAFQKAIGEV
-940 TMRPA
+940 TVRPK

>member
-1 MTQNDTST
+1 
-9 PCEVCNGTG
+9 
-18 LAILPVRYTVVP
+18 
-30 ASCPGAGLG
+30 
-39 PFPKGRGSKEDV
+39 
-51 SAAGYD
+51 
-57 YAVRTLR
+57 
-64 QGMLYLFYEQS
+64 
-75 GPYGSR
+75 
-81 QWEAYAVA
+81 
-89 ENGTLWRQVS
+89 
-99 GYAARR
+99 
-105 IAGGGVPSCSRP
+105 
-117 VHNAERMEFITLRY
+117 
-131 PHLCGTVWVMFSEHL
+131 
-146 LTPATLKRY
+146 
-155 AADATLRA
+155 
-163 ERMQAITPKQWIG
+163 MQPITPKQWIG

-192 LKAVLEYRGFAGEIS
+192 LKAVLEYRGVAGEVS
-207 EPAQLPHDR
+207 EPAQLPYLR
-216 KPAAISTSSGGYKAD
+216 QPRAISGKDGSYTAD
-231 VLHANSTRYPWALRT
+231 VLRANATRYPWSLRT
-246 HSMSGAS
+246 HAAGGAS
-253 AEQALQQ
+253 GEAALQQ

-304 VVGAMARYKDER
+304 VVGAMARYKEER
-316 AMEFNAME
+316 ALEFNAME

-353 EIEQEHSGGN
+353 ELEQEQAGGN

-372 LRAHGI
+372 LRTHGI

-394 PVYQRQARES
+394 PVYQRQARET
-404 WETTYR
+404 WEQTYR
-410 PRIDAA
+410 PRIDAT
-416 AYTAFKANAQRFG
+416 AYAAFKANAQRFG
-429 QAAMELLAQRTQVL
+429 QAAMELLTQRTQVL

-453 ATLED
+453 VTLED

-484 PDGRRLLQDL
+484 PAGRRLLQDL

-562 GFEAAQKQ
+562 GFETAQKQ

-650 RVEHYRSQP
+650 RVEHYRSQT

-681 MHQRW
+681 MRERW

-728 VASGAALVSVYSSMA
+728 VASGAALVSVYTSMA

-767 LGGFGTYVG
+767 LCGFGTYVG
-776 VFYDGGDTVRFISE
+776 VYYDFGD
-790 KSYGLV
+790 
-796 AISFLKTV
+796 FLKE
-804 AGISVGAAQFLTAM
+804 AGSGKPYLSLMYLAKSGAGFIVGGAQFLTAL
-818 AYSVPALERALGRRG
+818 AYSAPVLEKALGRRG
-833 IVIWLDS
+833 IVLWLDA
-840 LKAGLQ
+840 LKSGLQ
-846 AAALKESEQAIAKLS
+846 AAATKEAEQVLAKASIKRLAGLIL
-861 MRRIG
+861 RI
-866 VAVLRLGG
+866 GG
-874 WEITVALIALDVL
+874 WEVTIMLLAIDVL
-887 VYLIEPD
+887 IHTIEPD

-901 SNRFGKVRE
+901 SNRFGRVVE
-910 GWLLGFGESGP
+910 GGWFGIGAGGFNSGSQ
-921 HYKSLK
+921 HQRL
-927 EQDEAFQKAVGEV
+927 
-940 TMRPA
+940 

>member
-163 ERMQAITPKQWIG
+163 ERMQPITPKQWIG

-187 SSADA
+187 SSAED

-216 KPAAISTSSGGYKAD
+216 KPAAISTSSGSYKAD

-304 VVGAMARYKDER
+304 VVAAMARYKDER
-316 AMEFNAME
+316 ALEFNAME
-324 HIEQIDTLL
+324 HIEEIDTLL

-363 ALTQSGMDA
+363 ALTQSGMEA
-372 LRAHGI
+372 LREHGI
-378 ASSNAGTWDGL
+378 AASNAGTWDGL

-394 PVYQRQARES
+394 PVYQRQAREK
-404 WETTYR
+404 WQDTYW

-416 AYTAFKANAQRFG
+416 AYQGFKRQAERFS
-429 QAAMELLAQRTQVL
+429 QAAMELLTQRTQVL
-443 GAWLSNPLFL
+443 GKWLSNPLFL
-453 ATLED
+453 VTLED

-562 GFEAAQKQ
+562 GFETAQKQ

-582 ESGVDRFVTTA
+582 ETGVDRFVTTA

-650 RVEHYRSQP
+650 RVEHYRSQT
-659 LTSGTPMMYALR
+659 LTSGTPMLYALR

-681 MHQRW
+681 MRERW

-694 NAVRLASLT
+694 NAVRLGALT

-713 LLSKADKQARDYGSL
+713 LLSKSDKQARDYGSL
-728 VASGAALVSVYSSMA
+728 VASGAALVSVYTSMA

-776 VFYDGGDTVRFISE
+776 VYYDFGDATKNLNE
-790 KSYGLV
+790 DNYGSFAILLFKGSAGV
-796 AISFLKTV
+796 A
-804 AGISVGAAQFLTAM
+804 VGSTQFLTAL
-818 AYSVPALERALGRRG
+818 AYSSPVLEKAIGRRG
-833 IVIWLDS
+833 VVIWLDS
-840 LKAGLQ
+840 LKAGIQ
-846 AAALKESEQAIAKLS
+846 AAAAKEAEHVLAKESMK
-861 MRRIG
+861 RIG
-866 VAVLRLGG
+866 VWMLRLGG
-874 WEITVALIALDVL
+874 WEITVALLAIDILI
-887 VYLIEPD
+887 YTIEPD

-901 SNRFGKVRE
+901 SNRFGKISA
-910 GWLLGFGESGP
+910 GSWLGFGASSLQ
-921 HYKSLK
+921 YKTLK
-927 EQDEAFQKAVGEV
+927 EQEGAFQASIKQV
-940 TMRPA
+940 TVRPR

>member
-1 MTQNDTST
+1 
-9 PCEVCNGTG
+9 
-18 LAILPVRYTVVP
+18 
-30 ASCPGAGLG
+30 
-39 PFPKGRGSKEDV
+39 
-51 SAAGYD
+51 
-57 YAVRTLR
+57 
-64 QGMLYLFYEQS
+64 
-75 GPYGSR
+75 
-81 QWEAYAVA
+81 
-89 ENGTLWRQVS
+89 
-99 GYAARR
+99 
-105 IAGGGVPSCSRP
+105 
-117 VHNAERMEFITLRY
+117 
-131 PHLCGTVWVMFSEHL
+131 
-146 LTPATLKRY
+146 
-155 AADATLRA
+155 
-163 ERMQAITPKQWIG
+163 MQPITPKQWIG

-187 SSADA
+187 SSAED
-192 LKAVLEYRGFAGEIS
+192 LKVALEYRGFAGEIS

-231 VLHANSTRYPWALRT
+231 VLHANSTRYPWALST

-304 VVGAMARYKDER
+304 VVAAMARYKDER
-316 AMEFNAME
+316 ALEFNAME

-353 EIEQEHSGGN
+353 ELEQEQAGGN

-372 LRAHGI
+372 LRTHGI
-378 ASSNAGTWDGL
+378 ASSNEGTWDGL

-394 PVYQRQARES
+394 PVYQRQARET
-404 WETTYR
+404 WEQTYR

-429 QAAMELLAQRTQVL
+429 QAAMELLTQRTQVL

-453 ATLED
+453 VTLED

-562 GFEAAQKQ
+562 GFETAQKQ

-650 RVEHYRSQP
+650 RVEHYRSQT
-659 LTSGTPMMYALR
+659 LTNGTPMLYALR

-694 NAVRLASLT
+694 NAVRLGALT
-703 GVLELVNCIN
+703 GVLELVNFIN
-713 LLSKADKQARDYGSL
+713 LLSKSDKQARDYGSL
-728 VASGAALVSVYSSMA
+728 VASGAALVSVYTSMA

-776 VFYDGGDTVRFISE
+776 VYYDAGDT
-790 KSYGLV
+790 
-796 AISFLKTV
+796 FLKIKEGEYALALMSGLKMF
-804 AGISVGAAQFLTAM
+804 AGVLVGGAQFLTALS
-818 AYSVPALERALGRRG
+818 YSAPVLEKAIGRKG
-833 IVIWLDS
+833 VVIWLDS

-846 AAALKESEQAIAKLS
+846 AAALKEGEQAIAKAS
-861 MRRIG
+861 MRRIATG
-866 VAVLRLGG
+866 ILRLGG
-874 WEITVALIALDVL
+874 WQVTVALIAIDVL
-887 VYLIEPD
+887 IYAIEPD

-901 SNRFGKVRE
+901 SNQFGKISE
-910 GWLLGFGESGP
+910 GWVMGFGASSP
-921 HYKSLK
+921 KYKSLK
-927 EQDEAFQKAVGEV
+927 EQDDAFQKAIGEV
-940 TMRPA
+940 VARPGN

>member
-1 MTQNDTST
+1 
-9 PCEVCNGTG
+9 
-18 LAILPVRYTVVP
+18 
-30 ASCPGAGLG
+30 
-39 PFPKGRGSKEDV
+39 
-51 SAAGYD
+51 
-57 YAVRTLR
+57 
-64 QGMLYLFYEQS
+64 
-75 GPYGSR
+75 
-81 QWEAYAVA
+81 
-89 ENGTLWRQVS
+89 
-99 GYAARR
+99 
-105 IAGGGVPSCSRP
+105 
-117 VHNAERMEFITLRY
+117 
-131 PHLCGTVWVMFSEHL
+131 
-146 LTPATLKRY
+146 
-155 AADATLRA
+155 
-163 ERMQAITPKQWIG
+163 MQPITPKQWIG

-192 LKAVLEYRGFAGEIS
+192 LKAVLEYRGVAGEVS
-207 EPAQLPHDR
+207 EPAQLPYLLQPR
-216 KPAAISTSSGGYKAD
+216 AISGKDGSYKAD

-304 VVGAMARYKDER
+304 VVGAMARYKEER
-316 AMEFNAME
+316 ALEFNAME

-353 EIEQEHSGGN
+353 ELEQEHSGGN

-372 LRAHGI
+372 LRTHGI

-429 QAAMELLAQRTQVL
+429 QAAMELLTQRTQVL

-453 ATLED
+453 VTLED

-562 GFEAAQKQ
+562 GFETAQKQ

-627 AEVSELISQEASTG
+627 AEVSKLISQEASTG

-659 LTSGTPMMYALR
+659 LTSGTPMLYALR

-681 MHQRW
+681 MRERW
-686 EQASQSSR
+686 ARAAESSR
-694 NAVRLASLT
+694 NAVRLGALT

-728 VASGAALVSVYSSMA
+728 VASGVSLVSVYTSMA

-776 VFYDGGDTVRFISE
+776 VYYDAGDLFLNLDKKDYGAAFIYFTKSLSGVAVGG
-790 KSYGLV
+790 
-796 AISFLKTV
+796 
-804 AGISVGAAQFLTAM
+804 AQFLTAL
-818 AYSVPALERALGRRG
+818 AYSAPVFEKAIGRRG
-833 IVIWLDS
+833 VIIWLDS

-846 AAALKESEQAIAKLS
+846 AAAAKEGEEVLAKAT
-861 MRRIG
+861 MKRIG
-866 VAVLRLGG
+866 IGVLRLGG
-874 WEITVALIALDVL
+874 WQVTVALVVMDVL
-887 VYLIEPD
+887 IYALEPD

-901 SNRFGKVRE
+901 SNWFGKVSE
-910 GWLLGFGESGP
+910 GWILGFGASRP
-921 HYKSLK
+921 HYKNLK
-927 EQDEAFQKAVGEV
+927 EQDEAFKKAIGEV
-940 TMRPA
+940 TARPN

>member
-1 MTQNDTST
+1 
-9 PCEVCNGTG
+9 
-18 LAILPVRYTVVP
+18 
-30 ASCPGAGLG
+30 
-39 PFPKGRGSKEDV
+39 
-51 SAAGYD
+51 
-57 YAVRTLR
+57 
-64 QGMLYLFYEQS
+64 
-75 GPYGSR
+75 
-81 QWEAYAVA
+81 
-89 ENGTLWRQVS
+89 
-99 GYAARR
+99 
-105 IAGGGVPSCSRP
+105 
-117 VHNAERMEFITLRY
+117 
-131 PHLCGTVWVMFSEHL
+131 
-146 LTPATLKRY
+146 
-155 AADATLRA
+155 
-163 ERMQAITPKQWIG
+163 MQPITPKQWIG

-192 LKAVLEYRGFAGEIS
+192 LKAVLEYRGVAGEVS
-207 EPAQLPHDR
+207 EPAQLPYLR
-216 KPAAISTSSGGYKAD
+216 QPRAISGKDGSYTAD
-231 VLHANSTRYPWALRT
+231 VLQANATRYPWSLRT
-246 HSMSGAS
+246 HAAGGAS
-253 AEQALQQ
+253 EAAALQQ

-316 AMEFNAME
+316 ALEFNAME
-324 HIEQIDTLL
+324 HIEEIDTLL

-353 EIEQEHSGGN
+353 EIEQEQSGGN

-378 ASSNAGTWDGL
+378 ASSNEGTWDGL

-429 QAAMELLAQRTQVL
+429 QAAMELLTQRTRVL
-443 GAWLSNPLFL
+443 GVWLSNPLFL

-484 PDGRRLLQDL
+484 PAGRRLLQDL

-562 GFEAAQKQ
+562 GFETAQKQ
-570 AAPLTATDRILR
+570 AAPLTASDRMLR

-650 RVEHYRSQP
+650 RVEHYRSQT
-659 LTSGTPMMYALR
+659 LTSGTPMLYALR

-681 MHQRW
+681 MRERW
-686 EQASQSSR
+686 AHAAESSR
-694 NAVRLASLT
+694 NAVRLGALT
-703 GVLELVNCIN
+703 GVLELVNFIN

-743 EKVSKEFFGDAS
+743 EKLSKEFFGEAS
-755 RSMSR
+755 RSVAK

-767 LGGFGTYVG
+767 LGGFGTYIGVYYDFGDAVAYWRKEDYQVALLYGMKVVTGVAVG
-776 VFYDGGDTVRFISE
+776 G
-790 KSYGLV
+790 
-796 AISFLKTV
+796 
-804 AGISVGAAQFLTAM
+804 AQFLTALV
-818 AYSVPALERALGRRG
+818 YSAPVIEKALGRRG
-833 IVIWLDS
+833 LVIWLDA
-840 LKAGLQ
+840 LRAGLQ
-846 AAALKESEQAIAKLS
+846 AAAAKEGEDLLAKASMKRLGMAI
-861 MRRIG
+861 
-866 VAVLRLGG
+866 LRVGG
-874 WEITVALIALDVL
+874 WEVTVALIAIDILI
-887 VYLIEPD
+887 YAIEPD

-901 SNRFGKVRE
+901 SNQFGKVE
-910 GWLLGFGESGP
+910 KGSLFGIGASAP
-921 HYKSLK
+921 RYKTLK
-927 EQDEAFQKAVGEV
+927 EQDETFQKAIGEV
-940 TMRPA
+940 TVRPA

>member
-163 ERMQAITPKQWIG
+163 ERMQPITPKQWIG

-187 SSADA
+187 SSAED

-304 VVGAMARYKDER
+304 VVAAMARYKDER
-316 AMEFNAME
+316 ALEFNAME

-363 ALTQSGMDA
+363 ALTQSGMEA
-372 LRAHGI
+372 LREHGI
-378 ASSNAGTWDGL
+378 AASNAGTWDGL

-394 PVYQRQARES
+394 PVYQRQAREK
-404 WETTYR
+404 WQDTYW

-416 AYTAFKANAQRFG
+416 AYQGFKRQAERFS
-429 QAAMELLAQRTQVL
+429 QAAMELLTQRTQVL
-443 GAWLSNPLFL
+443 GKWLSNPLFL
-453 ATLED
+453 VTLED

-562 GFEAAQKQ
+562 GFDTAQKQ

-582 ESGVDRFVTTA
+582 ETGVDRFVTTA

-650 RVEHYRSQP
+650 RVEHYRSQT
-659 LTSGTPMMYALR
+659 LTSGTPMLYALR
-671 DVERHKGTDL
+671 DVERYKGTDL
-681 MHQRW
+681 MRERW

-694 NAVRLASLT
+694 NAVRLGALT
-703 GVLELVNCIN
+703 GVLELVNFIN
-713 LLSKADKQARDYGSL
+713 LLSKSDKQARDYGSL
-728 VASGAALVSVYSSMA
+728 VASGAALVSVYTSMA

-776 VFYDGGDTVRFISE
+776 VYYDFGDATKNLNE
-790 KSYGLV
+790 DNYGSFAILLFKGSAGV
-796 AISFLKTV
+796 A
-804 AGISVGAAQFLTAM
+804 VGSTQFLTAL
-818 AYSVPALERALGRRG
+818 AYSSPVLEKAIGRRG
-833 IVIWLDS
+833 VVIWLDS
-840 LKAGLQ
+840 LKAGIQ
-846 AAALKESEQAIAKLS
+846 AAAAKEAEHVLAKESMK
-861 MRRIG
+861 RIG
-866 VAVLRLGG
+866 VWMLRLGG
-874 WEITVALIALDVL
+874 WEITVALLAIDILI
-887 VYLIEPD
+887 YTIEPD

-901 SNRFGKVRE
+901 SNRFGKISA
-910 GWLLGFGESGP
+910 GSWLGFGASSLQ
-921 HYKSLK
+921 YKTLK
-927 EQDEAFQKAVGEV
+927 EQEGAFQASIKQV
-940 TMRPA
+940 TVRPR